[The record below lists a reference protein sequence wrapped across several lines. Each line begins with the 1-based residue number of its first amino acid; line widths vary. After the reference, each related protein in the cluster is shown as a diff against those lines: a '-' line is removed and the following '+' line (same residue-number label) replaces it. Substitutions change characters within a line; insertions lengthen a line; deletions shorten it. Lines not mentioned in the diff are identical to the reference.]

1 MVLEPDWKKCETLA
15 EKMYDIMHSD
25 KNGITFFEIDC
36 VLNLIQTQCT
46 TQKYLYVL
54 EKAGS
59 SDIHHPDLNHAISE
73 SGKSMYG

>member
-25 KNGITFFEIDC
+25 KSGITFFEIDC
-36 VLNLIQTQCT
+36 VLNLLQTQCT

-54 EKAGS
+54 GKASS
-59 SDIHHPDLNHAISE
+59 SDLERADLNHAVSDA
-73 SGKSMYG
+73 GKGIYG